1 MTRKRT
7 LGPTE
12 TRLLNRLAADGH
24 VVFSTAQARDALNGE
39 ERHVNKLLH
48 RLTQKR
54 WLLRL
59 EKGKY
64 LLLPLEA
71 GMEGLY
77 GPHEFI
83 IAAHLVEPYAV
94 AYASAFSF
102 YGFSDLLPHTVFV
115 ATTRRKAPVTVDE
128 LGLRFRFV
136 TLTPHK
142 FFSVH
147 TVIVEEHPVRITTP
161 SKTLVDG
168 LDRPDLCG
176 GIVELVK
183 GVLHYAEDYADWLAG
198 GVPPANRKDVDDIVD
213 RFAQIV
219 SKDRKIEVKTE
230 FVERFGMP
238 HSLTADKVALANQWL
253 DKQLTEMDADS
264 PEDQESPEDAPE
276 SVENDSDGPS
286 DPELNIEAQ
295 EALQEELI
303 S

>member
-24 VVFSTAQARDALNGE
+24 VVFSTSQARAALNGE

-64 LLLPLEA
+64 VLLPLEA

-115 ATTRRKAPVTVDE
+115 ATTRRKAPLTVDE

-147 TVIVEEHPVRITTP
+147 TVIIEDHPVRITTP

-183 GVLHYAEDYADWLAG
+183 GVLYYAEDYADW
-198 GVPPANRKDVDDIVD
+198 
-213 RFAQIV
+213 
-219 SKDRKIEVKTE
+219 EE
-230 FVERFGMP
+230 
-238 HSLTADKVALANQWL
+238 LTADAIRLGNRTVFKRLGYLMEVTEVEVGEWL
-253 DKQLTEMDADS
+253 DRWRTEISAGETLLDPRYGDRG
-264 PEDQESPEDAPE
+264 PY
-276 SVENDSDGPS
+276 DSDWNLR
-286 DPELNIEAQ
+286 LNVSEDRLLEWQ
-295 EALQEELI
+295 RT
-303 S
+303 